1 MKQSIAEC
9 REIAHL
15 NSFKDLAYYLA
26 HFTRGNEPHDSQK
39 FIESITNV
47 FEKTK

>member
-15 NSFKDLAYYLA
+15 NSFKDLVHYLA

-39 FIESITNV
+39 FIESIKNV
-47 FEKTK
+47 FEK